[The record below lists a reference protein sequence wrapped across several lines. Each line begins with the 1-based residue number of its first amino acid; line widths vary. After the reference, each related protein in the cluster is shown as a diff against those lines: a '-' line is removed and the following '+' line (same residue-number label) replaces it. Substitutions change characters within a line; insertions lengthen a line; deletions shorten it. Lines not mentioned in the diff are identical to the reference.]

1 MVIAFLQNLL
11 KSKVIS
17 MIELSVDI
25 KQFCVE
31 NNMIKE
37 CSDMLKKVFAE
48 EAFQRDTKGAE

>member
-1 MVIAFLQNLL
+1 
-11 KSKVIS
+11 

-48 EAFQRDTKGAE
+48 EAFQRDTKGAEWLINYFKINMGKT